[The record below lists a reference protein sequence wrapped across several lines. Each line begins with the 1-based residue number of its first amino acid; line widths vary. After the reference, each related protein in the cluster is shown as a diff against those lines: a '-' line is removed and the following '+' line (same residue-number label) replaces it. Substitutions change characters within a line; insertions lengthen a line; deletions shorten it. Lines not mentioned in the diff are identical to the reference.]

1 MEEGFWGNMVVVV
14 VFRIEI
20 DEFLLGLLCA
30 GNAAAAAAEKEE
42 EDPGQIDVLS
52 FSC

>member
-1 MEEGFWGNMVVVV
+1 MVVVV

-42 EDPGQIDVLS
+42 EEYQSHIDASLS
-52 FSC
+52 NC